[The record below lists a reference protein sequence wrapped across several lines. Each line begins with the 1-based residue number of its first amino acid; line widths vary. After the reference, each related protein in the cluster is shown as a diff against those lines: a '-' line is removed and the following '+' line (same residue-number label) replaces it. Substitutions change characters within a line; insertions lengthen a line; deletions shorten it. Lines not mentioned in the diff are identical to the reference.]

1 MSQLGR
7 HTKNL
12 TDMWLGS
19 RMNPNKSAFFHF
31 DPVLAALFSI
41 FSVLWELHGL
51 QCDGALRIIDIDY
64 YE

>member
-1 MSQLGR
+1 
-7 HTKNL
+7 
-12 TDMWLGS
+12 MWLGS